1 MSALMSDLLR
11 PVLDQIS
18 KLWGRVDQ
26 MPVVRWGTVTAA
38 SPLRVV
44 LDGNADP
51 LPFAPPSLV
60 KGLQVGNRVLCV
72 EQHRRVIV
80 IEVAGNPIEWMSPTL
95 TGSFTL
101 ASVPLQLRVTPTN
114 VEFQG
119 GLLRTPAPTSYT
131 TAFLLPAGVPR
142 PKGQYRAPG
151 RDDFAM
157 WVAMLS
163 TGEVQMKA
171 SGAITSGAGFTFD
184 GMSYAY

>member
-44 LDGNADP
+44 LDGNTDP
-51 LPFAPPSLV
+51 LPFAPQSLV
-60 KGLQVGNRVLCV
+60 RTLQVGNRVLCI

-80 IEVAGNPIEWMSPTL
+80 VDLAGNPVEWMTPTL
-95 TGSFTL
+95 TGGFTL
-101 ASVPLQLRVTPTN
+101 ASAPLQLRVTPTR
-114 VEFQG
+114 VEFAG
-119 GLLRTPAPTSYT
+119 GILRTTTPSAYT
-131 TAFLLPAGVPR
+131 TAFTLPANVPR
-142 PKGQYRAPG
+142 PRGQYRAPG
-151 RDDFAM
+151 RDDFGM

-163 TGEVQMKA
+163 TGDVQMKA
-171 SGAITSGAGFTFD
+171 TGAATSGAGYTFD